1 MSKELQLFLRDELT
15 FKEKFYKL
23 MDLLISEQNNVKVE
37 SLIFMGFS
45 YLQTLS
51 LFYAEQIKIFDP
63 KNSKSDHILNIVEKI
78 IRVKDLFRKNY
89 TGQNILIY
97 FLFLLTIVFILYF
110 LILVEKTNN
119 NSIYS
124 INGKIMNY
132 LIKIFLFMIY
142 NINLDI
148 SFSSICFGFTENNPN
163 FDQIVKCRS
172 NSNLFNIIISV
183 ILIIITFILHIFFQ
197 IFYSDLFFFS
207 NTYYAKM
214 SCNYDIYMDINSLIN
229 SALIVQAYF
238 LTKES
243 FLIFNVIYSLSMLF
257 YYLKYYLFYDS
268 QVSLLAGMFHSLYA
282 WTSIFG
288 LIFVY
293 INFKEKG
300 ILYIIS
306 CIIIC
311 FCYFNVKKSLEKD
324 ILYDKTP
331 KKITNQYHLLFFFK
345 TFTEKIIK
353 YDSSSENKA
362 IISGLIQVLIEEVPN
377 SKTKE
382 QIFGDLYLPMEN
394 KWRDFKKDKIEDD
407 VFRKYFI
414 IIMMKYFIFHIDCCP
429 DLYFNLSLYYLTI
442 IHNYCQAMYYF
453 QKISAFK
460 LSYREY
466 FTYLRL
472 KLKISKI
479 LVQDLKRSDEETVS
493 LKNLDISMYYKYDS
507 LSQEFIEE
515 ITNDIELSLE
525 FWKIFKRYS
534 KDISFKINF
543 NKVFKLTDKIQTT
556 KKTIEKMWN
565 DLLKI
570 YNGVNEYFEFYNDYI
585 EQINDDDLKKRELD
599 SLKRKKVD
607 FHDHLTNNYYSI
619 LFNKDTGIIIANGDI
634 GNEGIIKHC
643 NKKIENI
650 FNYKISDL
658 KDVNVT
664 KLMPK
669 LFEQHHN
676 KYIERYFTMGERQYI
691 ESKDFKTY
699 GKDKNNSIIQI
710 QLALKLLPI
719 INYNVFFV
727 GLIVK
732 ENIDDIILIDKNF
745 IIQGMSSKLMKILNI
760 ENSYLFQDNE
770 IPFYVICKK
779 FVNFYNIFLR
789 NKNNISSNELGK
801 KLTTLIN
808 EEIVLKRTEEKG
820 LNKKN
825 QNKNEKEE
833 KDEMH
838 ENVKINENV
847 ELEYEIKIPQFLIEY
862 SEKTKYKNNRN
873 LFVYD
878 KKEGY
883 ESDNNNDSK
892 EIFSSDEEN
901 EDEYDNENEL
911 LVQEKDNKSEGSL
924 KKTKVVKIVSPDKGL
939 VSNSTPT
946 PTPTPTPIGPKDRFE
961 DNFKKRLV
969 NEQAKLN
976 QKSKEE
982 RIYIERMNQYQ
993 TLFNEE
999 QFNELEDLID
1009 FCNKDSTSTEYKFNF
1024 TFDNNKFGKNEVSYI
1039 VRCIDNKV
1047 QEGQSEEKSIGD
1059 LDPKAIKYKK
1069 EKAEAIKPLFELLDY
1084 EREEILQ
1091 LPEMFIK
1098 LSLENKKFQDLL
1110 DSCKNEIKNMSKT
1123 HGQKKA
1129 EILED
1134 ENSSQT
1140 SQTGFDN
1147 DLVKKNRIEEI
1158 RANLFNSVNNFFT
1171 LKYIKITIGLIML
1184 STTVYVIIYLAYILD
1199 FNSSLEHVSLV
1210 NLNLFQTTLWTT
1222 ELVSIFIS
1230 LKALILNKLG
1240 KINIDYLNFES
1251 ITIKNISDY
1260 YYEMQKIANNLYYN
1274 LTFHYG
1280 KIEMEIPKYL
1290 TEEELLS
1297 LYWDHINITYV
1308 NDDYMRGGIINNE
1321 SFPTAMDQFLCNC
1334 IKFLKNDVSEEFI
1347 TSKIND
1353 INFEEYFNYTT
1364 HLIIENAYNNI
1375 IPNQFTKLKSMPN
1388 VFSRFNN
1395 KKKRIMITIIAIFT
1409 GCIIFLCLFY
1419 FAMIR
1424 TTNKSMTDGFKKI
1437 TKIKVDKI
1445 EERIKKIE
1453 IFNYNLKKFR
1463 DKESTN
1469 TEESKIQTEIIGE
1482 QQSKKQIVLPS
1493 KSSTSIDKS
1502 LTNESLEK
1510 KYSWDENSSLIGNNG
1525 FITDVKRYIP
1535 LTVLTEYHY
1544 HAGVVIIFVCGAV
1557 ILIYFSSITMIQNIN
1572 QLLIIEKFIYG
1583 KLIAISSEIIEVKCF
1598 ISSCEN
1604 RTILNYTEFK
1614 SNTEIRD
1621 MMKGLRN
1628 FKKIEDY
1635 YNNKYLLNACEAV
1648 IDKIMESE
1656 KFEYCQNNDSIIST
1670 ANNTDN
1676 LLKLEDNIIDNIYKK
1691 EDMYRYTNGVQSNR
1705 LSLFNES
1712 NFQNIEYIFYNY
1724 IFSVGDFF
1732 ADIIKTNLDEY
1743 LVMKKRILILLVC
1756 CLALTLIL
1764 YCLIFMSIYIPRL
1777 VHFLSV
1783 SRSVMKIIPTSIIMI
1798 TPELENWIENKY
1810 YDSSIC

>member
-1 MSKELQLFLRDELT
+1 MSKSLQLFLKDELT

-23 MDLLISEQNNVKVE
+23 MDLLISEQNNVKAEAFV
-37 SLIFMGFS
+37 FMGFS

-63 KNSKSDHILNIVEKI
+63 KNSKSDYILNIIEKI
-78 IRVKDLFRKNY
+78 IRVKDLFRNNY
-89 TGQNILIY
+89 FGLNILIY
-97 FLFLLTIVFILYF
+97 FLFLFTIVFILYF
-110 LILVEKTNN
+110 LILCKKINN

-124 INGKIMNY
+124 INCKVMNY
-132 LIKIFLFMIY
+132 LIKIFLFMMY

-148 SFSSICFGFTENNPN
+148 SFSLFCFGFTENNPN

-172 NSNLFNIIISV
+172 NSNLFILLISA

-197 IFYSDLFFFS
+197 LFYSDLFFFS

-238 LTKES
+238 LNKES
-243 FLIFNVIYSLSMLF
+243 FLIFNTIYSLGMLF
-257 YYLKYYLFYDS
+257 YYLKFYLFYDS

-288 LIFVY
+288 LIFTY
-293 INFKEKG
+293 IDFKEKG

-306 CIIIC
+306 SIIIC
-311 FCYFNVKKSLEKD
+311 FCYYNVKKTLEKD

-331 KKITNQYHLLFFFK
+331 KKITNKYHLLFFFK

-377 SKTKE
+377 SKSKE
-382 QIFGDLYLPMEN
+382 QISGDLYLPIEN
-394 KWRDFKKDKIEDD
+394 KWRDFKKDKIDD
-407 VFRKYFI
+407 EVFRKYFI
-414 IIMMKYFIFHIDCCP
+414 IIIMKFFIFNIDNCP
-429 DLYFNLSLYYLTI
+429 DLYFNLALYYLI
-442 IHNYCQAMYYF
+442 IIQNYCQAMFYF
-453 QKISAFK
+453 QKIAAFN
-460 LSYREY
+460 LSYKEY
-466 FTYLRL
+466 FTYMRL
-472 KLKISKI
+472 KIKISRT

-565 DLLKI
+565 DLLNI
-570 YNGVNEYFEFYNDYI
+570 YNGVNEYFELYNDYI

-599 SLKRKKVD
+599 SLKRRKMD
-607 FHDHLTNNYYSI
+607 FHEHLTNNYYSI

-676 KYIERYFTMGERQYI
+676 KYIERFFTMGERQYI

-760 ENSYLFQDNE
+760 ENHYLFQEND

-789 NKNNISSNELGK
+789 NKKNISTNELGK
-801 KLTTLIN
+801 KLTTIIN
-808 EEIVLKRTEEKG
+808 EEIILKG
-820 LNKKN
+820 LDGKGSNKKN
-825 QNKNEKEE
+825 LNKNEKEE
-833 KDEMH
+833 KDEIH
-838 ENVKINENV
+838 ENIKINENV
-847 ELEYEIKIPQFLIEY
+847 ELEYEIKIPQFLLDY

-873 LFVYD
+873 LFSYD
-878 KKEGY
+878 KIGY
-883 ESDNNNDSK
+883 ENDNNNESK
-892 EIFSSDEEN
+892 EIFTSDEEN
-901 EDEYDNENEL
+901 EDENDNENEL
-911 LVQEKDNKSEGSL
+911 LVQEKDNKNEISL
-924 KKTKVVKIVSPDKGL
+924 KKTKFAKNISPEKAFMN
-939 VSNSTPT
+939 NSTPT
-946 PTPTPTPIGPKDRFE
+946 PTPTPTPNGIKDSLG
-961 DNFKKRLV
+961 DNFKNRII
-969 NEQAKLN
+969 NEQTKLN

-1024 TFDNNKFGKNEVSYI
+1024 TFDNNRYGKNEISYI
-1039 VRCIDNKV
+1039 VRCIDNKL
-1047 QEGQSEEKSIGD
+1047 QEGQSDEKSIGE

-1069 EKAEAIKPLFELLDY
+1069 EKAEAIKPLFELLEY
-1084 EREEILQ
+1084 EREEILH

-1110 DSCKNEIKNMSKT
+1110 ESCKNEIKNMSKT

-1140 SQTGFDN
+1140 SQIGFDN

-1171 LKYIKITIGLIML
+1171 LKYIKITNVLIML
-1184 STTVYVIIYLAYILD
+1184 SITVYMIIYLAYILD
-1199 FNSSLEHVSLV
+1199 FNSSLEIVSLV

-1230 LKALILNKLG
+1230 LKALILDKLG
-1240 KINIDYLNFES
+1240 KIQIDYLYFES
-1251 ITIKNISDY
+1251 FKIRNISDY

-1280 KIEMEIPKYL
+1280 KLEMEIPKYL
-1290 TEEELLS
+1290 SDEELLS
-1297 LYWDHINITYV
+1297 LYWDHINVTYV
-1308 NDDYMRGGIINNE
+1308 NDNYMREGIINNE

-1334 IKFLKNDVSEEFI
+1334 INFLKNDVSEEFI

-1353 INFEEYFNYTT
+1353 TDFEEYFNYMT

-1375 IPNQFTKLKSMPN
+1375 IPNQFTKLKTIPN

-1395 KKKRIMITIIAIFT
+1395 KKKKIMIAIILIFA

-1419 FAMIR
+1419 FVMIR
-1424 TTNKSMTDGFKKI
+1424 TTNKSMTDGFSKI

-1463 DKESTN
+1463 DKESSN
-1469 TEESKIQTEIIGE
+1469 SEESKVQTEIIVD
-1482 QQSKKQIVLPS
+1482 QQSKKQIVYPS
-1493 KSSTSIDKS
+1493 KSSTSVDNCM
-1502 LTNESLEK
+1502 TNESLDK
-1510 KYSWDENSSLIGNNG
+1510 KYSYDGSSLIGNNG
-1525 FITDVKRYIP
+1525 FITDIKRYIP

-1583 KLIAISSEIIEVKCF
+1583 KLISISSEIIEVKCF
-1598 ISSCEN
+1598 ISSCDN

-1614 SNTEIRD
+1614 SNREIRD

-1648 IDKIMESE
+1648 IDKILEKE
-1656 KFEYCQNNDSIIST
+1656 KFDYCTKNDSIIST

-1676 LLKLEDNIIDNIYKK
+1676 LLKLADNIIDNIYKK
-1691 EDMYRYTNGVQSNR
+1691 EEMNRHTNGVQPNK

-1724 IFSVGDFF
+1724 IFLVGDFL
-1732 ADIIKTNLDEY
+1732 ADIIKNNLDEY
-1743 LVMKKRILILLVC
+1743 LLMKKRILIILVC
-1756 CLALTLIL
+1756 CLTLVLIL
-1764 YCLIFMSIYIPRL
+1764 YCLVFISVYIPRL

-1783 SRSVMKIIPTSIIMI
+1783 SRSVMKIIPTSMIMI

-1810 YDSSIC
+1810 YDSTIC

>member
-1 MSKELQLFLRDELT
+1 M
-15 FKEKFYKL
+15 
-23 MDLLISEQNNVKVE
+23 
-37 SLIFMGFS
+37 
-45 YLQTLS
+45 
-51 LFYAEQIKIFDP
+51 
-63 KNSKSDHILNIVEKI
+63 
-78 IRVKDLFRKNY
+78 
-89 TGQNILIY
+89 
-97 FLFLLTIVFILYF
+97 
-110 LILVEKTNN
+110 
-119 NSIYS
+119 
-124 INGKIMNY
+124 
-132 LIKIFLFMIY
+132 Y
-142 NINLDI
+142 NITLDI
-148 SFSSICFGFTENNPN
+148 SFSSFCFGFTDNNPN

-172 NSNLFNIIISV
+172 NSNLNNILVSV

-229 SALIVQAYF
+229 SVLIVQAYF
-238 LTKES
+238 LTKEA
-243 FLIFNVIYSLSMLF
+243 FLIFNVVYSLGMLF
-257 YYLKYYLFYDS
+257 YYLKIYLFYDS
-268 QVSLLAGMFHSLYA
+268 YVSLLVGIFHSLYA

-288 LIFVY
+288 LIFAY
-293 INFKEKG
+293 IDFKEKG
-300 ILYIIS
+300 ILYVIS
-306 CIIIC
+306 SIIIC
-311 FCYFNVKKSLEKD
+311 FCYYNVKSSLEKD

-331 KKITNQYHLLFFFK
+331 KKITNKYHLLFFFK

-353 YDSSSENKA
+353 FDSSSENKA
-362 IISGLIQVLIEEVPN
+362 IISGMLQVLLEEVLN
-377 SKTKE
+377 SKSSKE
-382 QIFGDLYLPMEN
+382 INGDLYLPIEN
-394 KWRDFKKDKIEDD
+394 KWRNFKKDKIEDE

-414 IIMMKYFIFHIDCCP
+414 IIMMKFFIFNIDDCP
-429 DLYFNLSLYYLTI
+429 DLYFNLSLYYLRI
-442 IHNYCQAMYYF
+442 IHNYCQAMFYF
-453 QKISAFK
+453 QKIKGFK
-460 LSYREY
+460 LSYKEY
-466 FTYLRL
+466 FTYIRL
-472 KLKISKI
+472 KLKISKT
-479 LVQDLKRSDEETVS
+479 LVQDLKSSNEENVS

-515 ITNDIELSLE
+515 ISNDIELSLE
-525 FWKIFKRYS
+525 FWKIFRRYS
-534 KDISFKINF
+534 KDITFKINF
-543 NKVFKLTDKIQTT
+543 NKVFKLTDKIQTS
-556 KKTIEKMWN
+556 KKTIERMWN

-599 SLKRKKVD
+599 SLKRNKAD
-607 FHDHLTNNYYSI
+607 YHEHLTNNYYTI

-634 GNEGIIKHC
+634 GSEGIIKHC

-669 LFEQHHN
+669 LFVHHHN
-676 KYIERYFTMGERQYI
+676 KYIERYFSMGERQYI

-719 INYNVFFV
+719 INHNVFFV

-732 ENIDDIILIDKNF
+732 ENIDDIILIDKNY

-760 ENSYLFQDNE
+760 ENPYLFHDNE

-789 NKNNISSNELGK
+789 NKSNISTNELGK
-801 KLTTLIN
+801 KLATLIN
-808 EEIVLKRTEEKG
+808 EEINLKGAEEKG
-820 LNKKN
+820 TNKKN
-825 QNKNEKEE
+825 NNNNNEKEE

-838 ENVKINENV
+838 ENIKINENV
-847 ELEYEIKIPQFLIEY
+847 ELEYEIKIPQFLIDY
-862 SEKTKYKNNRN
+862 SEKTKNKNNRN
-873 LFVYD
+873 LFAYD
-878 KKEGY
+878 KKDDF
-883 ESDNNNDSK
+883 DNNNNESK
-892 EIFSSDEEN
+892 DQFTSDEEN
-901 EDEYDNENEL
+901 EDENDNENEL
-911 LVQEKDNKSEGSL
+911 LIQEKDNKSETTI
-924 KKTKVVKIVSPDKGL
+924 KKNKVVKIVSL
-939 VSNSTPT
+939 NTSTPT
-946 PTPTPTPIGPKDRFE
+946 QTPTPTPIGPKDSFG
-961 DNFKKRLV
+961 DNLKHKIV

-982 RIYIERMNQYQ
+982 RIFIERMNQYQ
-993 TLFNEE
+993 TLFKEE

-1009 FCNKDSTSTEYKFNF
+1009 FCNKDSSSTEYKFNF
-1024 TFDNNKFGKNEVSYI
+1024 TFDNNRFGKNEISYI
-1039 VRCIDNKV
+1039 VRCIDNKL
-1047 QEGQSEEKSIGD
+1047 QEGQSGEKSIGD

-1069 EKAEAIKPLFELLDY
+1069 EKAEAIKPLFELLEY

-1123 HGQKKA
+1123 HGQKKP

-1171 LKYIKITIGLIML
+1171 LKYIRLTIILIMI
-1184 STTVYVIIYLAYILD
+1184 STTVYVIVYLLYILD
-1199 FNSSLEHVSLV
+1199 FNSSLEHVSIA

-1240 KINIDYLNFES
+1240 KIHIDYLNFES
-1251 ITIKNISDY
+1251 LTIRNISDY
-1260 YYEMQKIANNLYYN
+1260 YYEMQKIANILYYN
-1274 LTFHYG
+1274 LTYHYG
-1280 KIEMEIPKYL
+1280 KLEMEIPKYL
-1290 TEEELLS
+1290 TDEELLS

-1308 NDDYMRGGIINNE
+1308 NDNYKRGGFVNNE

-1334 IKFLKNDVSEEFI
+1334 IKFLKNDVSIEFI
-1347 TSKIND
+1347 ISKIND
-1353 INFEEYFNYTT
+1353 TDFEENFNYIT

-1375 IPNQFTKLKSMPN
+1375 IPDQFTKLKTIPN

-1395 KKKRIMITIIAIFT
+1395 KKNRIMIIIIAIFT

-1424 TTNKSMTDGFKKI
+1424 TTNKSMTDGFNKI

-1463 DKESTN
+1463 DRDSAN
-1469 TEESKIQTEIIGE
+1469 IEESKIQTEIIGD
-1482 QQSKKQIVLPS
+1482 QQSKKQILYPS
-1493 KSSTSIDKS
+1493 KSSSSVDQNMD
-1502 LTNESLEK
+1502 NEIIER
-1510 KYSWDENSSLIGNNG
+1510 KYSWDESSSLIGNNG
-1525 FITDVKRYIP
+1525 FMTDIKRYIP
-1535 LTVLTEYHY
+1535 LTVLTEYFY

-1583 KLIAISSEIIEVKCF
+1583 KLISISSEIIEVKCF
-1598 ISSCEN
+1598 ISSCDN
-1604 RTILNYTEFK
+1604 RTQLNYSEFK
-1614 SNTEIRD
+1614 SNAEIRD

-1648 IDKIMESE
+1648 IDKILESE
-1656 KFEYCQNNDSIIST
+1656 KYEYCNNNDSIIST

-1676 LLKLEDNIIDNIYKK
+1676 LLKLADNIIDNIYKK
-1691 EDMYRYTNGVQSNR
+1691 DEMYRVINGVQANR
-1705 LSLFNES
+1705 LTLFNES
-1712 NFQNIEYIFYNY
+1712 SFQNIEYIYYNY
-1724 IFSVGDFF
+1724 IFSIGDFF
-1732 ADIIKTNLDEY
+1732 ADVIKNNLDEY
-1743 LVMKKRILILLVC
+1743 LVMKKKILILLVC

-1783 SRSVMKIIPTSIIMI
+1783 SRSVMKVIPTSIIMI

-1810 YDSSIC
+1810 YDSTIC